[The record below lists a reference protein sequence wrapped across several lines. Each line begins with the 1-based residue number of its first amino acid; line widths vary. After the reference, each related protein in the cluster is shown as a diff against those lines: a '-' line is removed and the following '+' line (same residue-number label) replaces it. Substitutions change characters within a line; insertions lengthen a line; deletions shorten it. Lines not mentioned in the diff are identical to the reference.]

1 MTIKENAPDKT
12 DVVARLLA
20 AFDHWDLELAQD
32 PFPVYDA
39 LREQCPVAH
48 SGRYGGFFV
57 LSRFADIE
65 NTARDHETFSSHS
78 LSVPPID
85 VNAAENRNPPLDLDP
100 PRHTAFRQALLP
112 YFSPGRTNQLEEVT
126 RSTAAR
132 LAQALA
138 GRGQADVAQ
147 DYAKH
152 IPIAVLAQ
160 VLGVEPKHEDLFS
173 EWTDAIVSGGGIDLQ
188 ASTQANIDIRR
199 YFADLIEQRR
209 AEPRDD
215 LVSLLTAATVDGQPI
230 SERDQLGAAA
240 LLLIAGIDTT
250 WSMLGNSLWYLA
262 QDDEARQLLA
272 REPSLLPI
280 AIEELLRRFAPVS
293 VVRITTCPIEV
304 GGHTIPEGTHVLL
317 PFAAANLDPAAFPDP
332 YRMQLN
338 RAPNRHL
345 AFGAGVHRCVG
356 AHLARMEL
364 RVGLEE
370 FLRQI
375 PDFRLAGSDAVVWK
389 PGQIRGP
396 SRLVLAF
403 GQQEDS

>member
-1 MTIKENAPDKT
+1 VTIKEHPPDEAQ
-12 DVVARLLA
+12 VVARLLA

-32 PFPVYDA
+32 PFPVYEA

-48 SGRYGGFFV
+48 SDRYGGYFV
-57 LSRFADIE
+57 LSRYADIDKA
-65 NTARDHETFSSHS
+65 ARDHETFSSTS

-85 VNAAENRNPPLDLDP
+85 VNAAENTNPPLDLDP

-126 RSTAAR
+126 RNTAAR
-132 LAQALA
+132 LARALA
-138 GRGQADVAQ
+138 GRQQADVAREF
-147 DYAKH
+147 AKH
-152 IPIAVLAQ
+152 LPIAVLAQ
-160 VLGVEPKHEDLFS
+160 VLGVEPQHEDLFMT
-173 EWTDAIVSGGGIDLQ
+173 WTNAIVSGGGIDLQ
-188 ASTQANIDIRR
+188 ASTQANLDIRR

-215 LVSLLTAATVDGQPI
+215 LVSLLTAATVDGHPI
-230 SERDQLGAAA
+230 PERDQLGAAA

-262 QDDEARQLLA
+262 QDSVARSLLA
-272 REPSLLPI
+272 QEPLLLPT

-293 VVRITTCPIEV
+293 VVRITTCPVEI
-304 GGHTIPEGTHVLL
+304 GGHTIPEGSHVLL
-317 PFAAANLDPAAFPDP
+317 PFAAANLDPDAFPDP
-332 YRMQLN
+332 YHMEID

-345 AFGAGVHRCVG
+345 AFGAGVHRCIG

-370 FLRQI
+370 FLRHI
-375 PDFRLAGSDAVVWK
+375 PDFRLAETDAVSWK

-396 SRLVLAF
+396 SRLILTF
-403 GQQEDS
+403 SR

>member
-1 MTIKENAPDKT
+1 MTTKEQAPDQAQ
-12 DVVARLLA
+12 VVGRLVA
-20 AFDHWDLELAQD
+20 AFDHWDLELARD
-32 PFPVYDA
+32 PFPVYEA

-48 SGRYGGFFV
+48 SDRYGGYFV
-57 LSRFADIE
+57 LSRYADIE
-65 NTARDHETFSSHS
+65 NAARDHQSFSSSS

-112 YFSPGRTNQLEEVT
+112 YFSPGRTSKLEEVT
-126 RSTAAR
+126 RRTAAE
-132 LAQALA
+132 LARALA
-138 GRGQADVAQ
+138 GQRQADVAQ
-147 DYAKH
+147 DFAKH
-152 IPIAVLAQ
+152 LPIAVLARA
-160 VLGVEPKHEDLFS
+160 LGVEPQDEDLFT
-173 EWTDAIVSGGGIDLQ
+173 EWTNAIVSGGGIDLQ

-199 YFADLIEQRR
+199 YFAELIEQRR

-215 LVSLLTAATVDGQPI
+215 LVSFLTEATLDGHPMP
-230 SERDQLGAAA
+230 ERDQLGTAA

-262 QDDEARQLLA
+262 QDDEARRLLA
-272 REPSLLPI
+272 QEPSLLPT

-293 VVRITTCPIEV
+293 VVRITTCPVEV

-317 PFAAANLDPAAFPDP
+317 PFPAANLDPAAFPDP
-332 YRMQLN
+332 YRLQLD

-345 AFGAGVHRCVG
+345 AFGAGVHRCLG

-370 FLRQI
+370 FLREI
-375 PDFRLAGSDAVVWK
+375 PDFRLAETDAVVWK

-396 SRLVLAF
+396 SRLFLTL
-403 GQQEDS
+403 GH